1 MAWDFDFIAI
11 KDRLAAYRKASDAAC
26 KAWRTRLE
34 KVMADRNNGVPPVR
48 GKNKAGFET
57 TYHAPCDGYLHEWM
71 EGDRK
76 CRDHFMGGQFLPMDK
91 YKEPWIQDGSLV
103 GFHAAEDNKL
113 TDVPI
118 EALGM
123 SEEFLL
129 NGYAKEPDY
138 YPFCL
143 SFNNA
148 VGEEILRQG
157 KPYRAQYGPFAGK
170 FMCYVYFNGR
180 VPRDVV
186 DAVADYLLA
195 DKRAVEAKIEA
206 EREAKKAEQEARAA
220 AAPDVPEERLEIVG
234 EVLTIKWQDSDWG
247 GALKMLVI
255 DDRGFKVWGSV
266 PRAIEDDLHKGMW
279 VAFVATC
286 EPSKDDPKFG
296 FFKRP
301 SKAKCWEPDEVAA

>member
-1 MAWDFDFIAI
+1 MWDFDFIAI
-11 KDRLAAYRKASDAAC
+11 KDRLAAYRKASDAAY
-26 KAWRTRLE
+26 KAWATRLE
-34 KVMADRNNGVPPVR
+34 KAMADRNNGIPPVR
-48 GKNKAGFET
+48 GKNFKGEET

-76 CRDHFMGGQFLPMDK
+76 CSDHFMGGQFLPMDK
-91 YKEPWIQDGSLV
+91 FKEPWIQDGSLAS
-103 GFHAAEDNKL
+103 FDAALDNKL

-118 EALGM
+118 EALGR
-123 SEEFLL
+123 SEAACRSAME
-129 NGYAKEPDY
+129 AEPDY

-148 VGEEILRQG
+148 VGHSVLRQG
-157 KPYRAQYGPFAGK
+157 KPYQAKYGPFAGK

-186 DAVADYLLA
+186 NAVGDFLLA
-195 DKRAVEAKIEA
+195 DKRAAEAKIAA

-266 PRAIEDDLHKGMW
+266 PRAIEDDLVKGMW

>member
-1 MAWDFDFIAI
+1 MWDFDFIAI
-11 KDRLAAYRKASDAAC
+11 KDRLAAYRKASDAAY

-34 KVMADRNNGVPPVR
+34 KAMADRNNGVPPVR
-48 GKNKAGFET
+48 GKNFKGEET

-76 CRDHFMGGQFLPMDK
+76 CSDHFMGGQFLPMDK
-91 YKEPWIQDGSLV
+91 FKEPWIQDGSLAGFDAAV
-103 GFHAAEDNKL
+103 GRKL

-118 EALGM
+118 EALGGFCGEFNAAC
-123 SEEFLL
+123 EEDILSA
-129 NGYAKEPDY
+129 GDTYTKEW
-138 YPFCL
+138 
-143 SFNNA
+143 
-148 VGEEILRQG
+148 
-157 KPYRAQYGPFAGK
+157 GPFAGDK
-170 FMCYVYFNGR
+170 MCYVYFNGR

-186 DAVADYLLA
+186 DAVADFLLA

-234 EVLTIKWQDSDWG
+234 EVLTLKWQDSDWG

-301 SKAKCWEPDEVAA
+301 SKAKCWDPEEVAA